1 MFILITV
8 FEEEIVKGLLEDEQT
23 RDHSLVYIRE
33 LVDIPRRAKSNLTE
47 KYTDTQKV
55 DGKWTLSEEAK
66 LHLDELKTNIV
77 DAFSERNIRYY
88 KMKVKECF
96 SQSKNVTA
104 DSKEEKSD
112 SNETKD
118 TLRYMDQFIQDFV
131 NDIKGQIEKDKEQWD
146 ANMGV
151 KHSLIFSEVLHH
163 ATRCHAA
170 AKDFVGRDDLL
181 NSVKLRLV
189 DKNQKKPLVISGEAG
204 SGIPSYFNFLFLTPN
219 STWDSDGNCINLYLL
234 NLLKSPLFKFS
245 GKTYFVSA
253 IANKCKEWLGKIMR
267 CDNEIPLWYDNRQ
280 PGSSYTSCTACYASM
295 CCVQSRPPRWS
306 HNR

>member
-1 MFILITV
+1 M

-23 RDHSLVYIRE
+23 RDHSLAYIRE

-55 DGKWTLSEEAK
+55 DGKWTPNEEAK

-77 DAFSERNIRYY
+77 DACSERNIRHY

-96 SQSKNVTA
+96 SQSKNVT
-104 DSKEEKSD
+104 SEEKSD
-112 SNETKD
+112 SNETKE
-118 TLRYMDQFIQDFV
+118 TLCYMDQFTQDFV
-131 NDIKGQIEKDKEQWD
+131 NDIKSQIEKDKEQWD

-163 ATRCHAA
+163 ATRCHTA

-181 NSVKLRLV
+181 NSVKLRLI

-204 SGIPSYFNFLFLTPN
+204 SGTFIFKLLVF
-219 STWDSDGNCINLYLL
+219 DS
-234 NLLKSPLFKFS
+234 
-245 GKTYFVSA
+245 
-253 IANKCKEWLGKIMR
+253 
-267 CDNEIPLWYDNRQ
+267 
-280 PGSSYTSCTACYASM
+280 
-295 CCVQSRPPRWS
+295 
-306 HNR
+306 